1 MARHSEGNSAA
12 ALALAFAGLIVYASL
27 YPFSGWQWPV
37 GASVLDLLRLPLPPW
52 HPVFDIWA
60 NLLGYA
66 PLGALLV
73 LAHRG
78 RGGAP
83 TGSVWLAAAGC
94 ATLSYAMEMAQHLI
108 PGRYPSLLDLALNSA
123 GGLLGGL
130 LAAVLVAAGWPGHWR
145 SWRQRWFVGGDLP
158 LGLLLAWPLGL
169 LFPAPFPMGLGLG
182 WERIQDG
189 LVGLLVDV
197 DWAQEALEWISDVP
211 APIERPVVVV
221 TGLGMVLGLLA
232 PCLLACAVTPP
243 GWRRLLLCIGAVLLG
258 LATTTLSA
266 ALNFGPAHALGWLG
280 PEVRPALV
288 AVSVLLLLLSALS
301 ARLAAGLGV
310 AVLVGLVAL
319 VAQVPA
325 DPYFADSLQAWEQG
339 RFIRFHGL
347 AQWIGWF
354 WPYLALVWL
363 LHRLAARE

>member
-1 MARHSEGNSAA
+1 VARHSDGNSAA
-12 ALALAFAGLIVYASL
+12 ALTLAFAGLIVYASL

-37 GASVLDLLRLPLPPW
+37 GAGVADLLALPLPPW
-52 HPVFDIWA
+52 HPVFDLWA

-73 LAHRG
+73 MARRG
-78 RGGAP
+78 RPGAA
-83 TGSVWLAAAGC
+83 WLAVLQATLACAG
-94 ATLSYAMEMAQHLI
+94 LSYAMETAQHLI

-123 GGLLGGL
+123 GGALGAM
-130 LAAVLVAAGWPGHWR
+130 LAALLVAAGWPGHWR
-145 SWRQRWFVGGDLP
+145 SWRQRWFIGGDAP

-189 LVGLLVDV
+189 LVGLLIDV

-211 APIERPVVVV
+211 TPIERPVAVVS
-221 TGLGMVLGLLA
+221 GLGMVLGLLA
-232 PCLLACAVTPP
+232 PCLLACAVTHP
-243 GWRRLLLCIGAVLLG
+243 GWRRLLLCVGAVTLG

-266 ALNFGPAHALGWLG
+266 ALNFGPTHALGWLG
-280 PEVRPALV
+280 PEVRPALM
-288 AVSVLLLLLSALS
+288 AVGALLLLLAPLG
-301 ARLAAGLGV
+301 ARLATGLGV
-310 AVLVGLVAL
+310 AVLVGLVML

-354 WPYLALVWL
+354 WPYVALVWL
-363 LHRLAARE
+363 LRRLAARD

>member
-1 MARHSEGNSAA
+1 MARHSGGNSAA

-27 YPFSGWQWPV
+27 YPFSGWQWPQ
-37 GASVLDLLRLPLPPW
+37 GAGLVDLLALPWPRW

-73 LAHRG
+73 VAQRPRG
-78 RGGAP
+78 RSP
-83 TGSVWLAAAGC
+83 LAAVWRAALVC
-94 ATLSYAMEMAQHLI
+94 AALSYAMETAQHLI
-108 PGRYPSLLDLALNSA
+108 PGRYPSLLDLGLNSA
-123 GGLLGGL
+123 GGLVGAL
-130 LAAVLVAAGWPGHWR
+130 LAVLVMATGWPGHWQ
-145 SWRQRWFVGGDLP
+145 SWRQRWFIGGDAP

-189 LVGLLVDV
+189 LVGLLIDV

-211 APIERPVVVV
+211 APIERPVAVVS
-221 TGLGMVLGLLA
+221 GLGMVLGLLA
-232 PCLLACAVTPP
+232 PCLIACAVTGP
-243 GWRRLLLCIGAVLLG
+243 GWRRLVLCTGAVALG

-280 PEVRPALV
+280 PEVFPAMV
-288 AVSVLLLLLSALS
+288 AVGVLLLLLAPLG

-310 AVLVGLVAL
+310 VVLVGLVVL

-354 WPYLALVWL
+354 WPYLALGWL
-363 LHRLAARE
+363 LHRLAAQD

>member
-1 MARHSEGNSAA
+1 VARHHDGNSAA
-12 ALALAFAGLIVYASL
+12 ALALAFSGLIVYASL
-27 YPFSGWQWPV
+27 YPFGGWQWPV
-37 GASVLDLLRLPLPPW
+37 GSTLLDVLTLPLPPW

-73 LAHRG
+73 LARRG
-78 RGGAP
+78 R
-83 TGSVWLAAAGC
+83 AAAPLASVLQ
-94 ATLSYAMEMAQHLI
+94 ATLACVLLSYTMETAQHLI
-108 PGRYPSLLDLALNSA
+108 PGRYPSLLDLALNS
-123 GGLLGGL
+123 LGGCLGAL
-130 LAAVLVAAGWPGHWR
+130 LAALLVATGWPQHWQ
-145 SWRQRWFVGGDLP
+145 SWRERWFIGGDAP

-189 LVGLLVDV
+189 LVGLLIDV

-211 APIERPVVVV
+211 VPIERPVAVVS
-221 TGLGMVLGLLA
+221 GLGVVLGLLA
-232 PCLLACAVTPP
+232 PCLIACAVTGP
-243 GWRRLLLCIGAVLLG
+243 GWRRLLLCVGAVVLG

-280 PEVRPALV
+280 PEVTPALV
-288 AVSVLLLLLSALS
+288 AVGVLLLLLAPLG

-310 AVLVGLVAL
+310 VVLVGLVVL

-354 WPYLALVWL
+354 WPYLALGWL
-363 LHRLAARE
+363 LHRLAARD

>member
-1 MARHSEGNSAA
+1 MARRTDGRSAA
-12 ALALAFAGLIVYASL
+12 ALALALTGLIVYASL
-27 YPFSGWQWPV
+27 YPFTGWQWPL
-37 GASVLDLLRLPLPPW
+37 GSSLLDLLVLPLPRRAP
-52 HPVFDIWA
+52 PFDIWA

-73 LAHRG
+73 LALRG
-78 RGGAP
+78 RGR
-83 TGSVWLAAAGC
+83 
-94 ATLSYAMEMAQHLI
+94 ATLGTVLQAALACAALSYTMETAQHLI
-108 PGRYPSLLDLALNSA
+108 PGRFPSLLDLALNSA
-123 GGLLGGL
+123 GGLLGAL
-130 LAAVLVAAGWPGHWR
+130 LAVLLLATGWPGHWQ
-145 SWRQRWFVGGDLP
+145 SWRQRWFIGGDAP

-189 LVGLLVDV
+189 LVGLLLDV

-211 APIERPVVVV
+211 APIERPVAVVS
-221 TGLGMVLGLLA
+221 GLGMVLGLLA
-232 PCLLACAVTPP
+232 PCLIACAVTAP
-243 GWRRLLLCIGAVLLG
+243 GWRRLLLFGGAVALG

-280 PEVRPALV
+280 PEVFPAMV
-288 AVSVLLLLLSALS
+288 AVGVLLLLLAPLG

-310 AVLVGLVAL
+310 VVLVGLVVL

-354 WPYLALVWL
+354 WPYLALGWL
-363 LHRLAARE
+363 LHRLAAQD

>member
-1 MARHSEGNSAA
+1 VARHHAGNSAA
-12 ALALAFAGLIVYASL
+12 ALALALAGLIVYASL
-27 YPFSGWQWPV
+27 YPFTGWQWPV
-37 GASVLDLLRLPLPPW
+37 GAALIDLLALPLPRRAP
-52 HPVFDIWA
+52 PFDIWS

-73 LAHRG
+73 VALRG

-83 TGSVWLAAAGC
+83 LASVLQAALGC
-94 ATLSYAMEMAQHLI
+94 ALLSYAMEMAQHLI

-123 GGLLGGL
+123 GGALG
-130 LAAVLVAAGWPGHWR
+130 AATAALLVAAGWPGHWQH
-145 SWRQRWFVGGDLP
+145 WRERWFIGGDAP

-189 LVGLLVDV
+189 LVGLLLDV

-211 APIERPVVVV
+211 PPIERPVVVV

-232 PCLLACAVTPP
+232 PCLIACAVTRP
-243 GWRRLLLCIGAVLLG
+243 GWRRLLLCASALAVG

-280 PEVRPALV
+280 PEVTPALV
-288 AVSVLLLLLSALS
+288 AVGVMLLLLTLLG

-310 AVLVGLVAL
+310 VVLVGLVVL

-354 WPYLALVWL
+354 WPYVALVWL
-363 LHRLAARE
+363 LHRLAARD